1 MDTLDA
7 TVPPGPPP
15 DGASDGPD
23 SGPRRRRWWP
33 WLTPLGV
40 LLVLAFIGSAFLDIP
55 YVAIAPGEARSTE
68 PLVAIEGADT
78 FAAEGEVFF
87 TTVRLRHLT
96 LLQAFDGWLDDNV
109 DVYERET
116 ILGEQTPEENRQ
128 LNQELMATSKQAAAA
143 VALEELGYDVVHG
156 SGATIIEAVPDSP
169 ASTGLKV
176 GEVIVAVDGTPVEV
190 TEDVALAVLER
201 GVGRQLTLTIEPEG
215 GGERRDAT
223 FTLAEHPGIAGQAF
237 LGVVM
242 RSRDFRL
249 DYPFTVHIDTG
260 DVGGPSAGLAFTLAT
275 LDVLTPGE
283 LTGGNK
289 VATTGTIGLR
299 GQIGPVGGVAQKT
312 AAAKRAGAEV
322 FLVPRAEFEEA
333 RRRAGADLRVE
344 AVDTLD
350 DALDV
355 LASIG
360 GNARSLDKPGEEGTE
375 RT

>member
-7 TVPPGPPP
+7 TVPPGPGPGGASAGP
-15 DGASDGPD
+15 ADGA
-23 SGPRRRRWWP
+23 RRRWWP
-33 WLTPLGV
+33 WLVPVGL
-40 LLVLAFIGSAFLDIP
+40 LLVLAFIGSAFLSIP

-78 FAAEGEVFF
+78 FEADGEVLF

-96 LLQAFDGWLDDNV
+96 LLQAFDGWLDDSV
-109 DVYERET
+109 DVYERER
-116 ILGEQTPEENRQ
+116 ILGDQSPEENRQ

-143 VALEELGYDVVHG
+143 VALEELGYDIVHG
-156 SGATIIEAVPDSP
+156 SGAAIVEVVEDSP
-169 ASTGLKV
+169 AASALAV
-176 GEVIVAVDGTPVEV
+176 GEVIVAVEGAPIEV

-201 GVGRQLTLTIEPEG
+201 RPGDRLSLTVEPEG
-215 GGERRDAT
+215 GGEPREEA
-223 FTLAEHPGIAGQAF
+223 FTLARHPSADLEQAF
-237 LGVVM
+237 LGVAM

-249 DYPFTVHIDTG
+249 DFPFTVDIDTG

-283 LTGGNK
+283 LTGGAK

-299 GQIGPVGGVAQKT
+299 GQVGPVGGVAQKT
-312 AAAKRAGAEV
+312 AAAKRAGAKV
-322 FLVPRAEFEEA
+322 FLVPRAEFAEA
-333 RRRAGADLRVE
+333 RRRAGSDLRVE
-344 AVDTLD
+344 PVDTLD

-355 LASIG
+355 LASLG
-360 GNARSLDKPGEEGTE
+360 GNARSLEKPDEEGTE

>member
-15 DGASDGPD
+15 SGAPEAPD
-23 SGPRRRRWWP
+23 SGARRRRWWP
-33 WLTPLGV
+33 WLVPIGG
-40 LLVLAFIGSAFLDIP
+40 LLLLAFVGSAFLSIP

-68 PLVAIEGADT
+68 PLVAIEGAET
-78 FAAEGEVFF
+78 FAADGEVFF

-96 LLQAFDGWLDDNV
+96 LLQALDGWLDADV
-109 DVYERET
+109 DVYERGR
-116 ILGEQTPEENRQ
+116 ILGDQSAEENRQ
-128 LNQELMATSKQAAAA
+128 LNQELMATSKQAASA
-143 VALEELGYDVVHG
+143 VALEALGYDVIHG
-156 SGATIIEAVPDSP
+156 SGATIVEVVEDSP
-169 ASTGLKV
+169 AATGLRV
-176 GEVIVAVDGTPVEV
+176 GEVIVAVEGTPIEV

-201 GVGRQLTLTIEPEG
+201 GIGEKLTLTVEPEG
-215 GGERRDAT
+215 GGEPREAT
-223 FTLAEHPGIAGQAF
+223 FTLVAHPGIAGQAF
-237 LGVVM
+237 LGVAM

-249 DYPFTVHIDTG
+249 DYPFTVEIDTG

-283 LTGGNK
+283 LTGGTK

-299 GQIGPVGGVAQKT
+299 GQVGPVGGVAQKT

-333 RRRAGADLRVE
+333 RQRAGSDLRVE
-344 AVDTLD
+344 PVDTLD

-355 LASIG
+355 LASMG
-360 GNARSLDKPGEEGTE
+360 GNARSLEKPGEEGTE